1 MTPRLGIDLGG
12 TKIEGILLEGNE
24 IVEVF
29 RTSTPKDDYPGTI
42 DAIIHVVAEL
52 EQRHAVNQPLPVGIV
67 TPGAISHRTGLMK
80 NCNSTC
86 LNGQNLLHD
95 LSQKSGRPVRI
106 SNDADCFAL
115 SEASD
120 GAGADGRS
128 VFGVILGTGV
138 GGGVCYEGKL
148 LQGVN
153 AICGE
158 WGHNPLALNALTSLP
173 DNSIIQ
179 GRPCYCGRKDCVESW
194 LSGPAFE
201 AIYSERVGN
210 KRSHKPTAREIVER
224 MDSDTDAAFIL
235 EQYCHL
241 LALALSGVIN
251 ILDPDI
257 IVLGG
262 GMSNI
267 PELYDRVPEIL
278 PTYVFSD
285 QVNTVIRQAQHGDSS
300 GVRGAAWLWPRNE

>member
-12 TKIEGILLEGNE
+12 TKIEGILLEANE
-24 IVEVF
+24 IVDVF
-29 RTSTPKDDYPGTI
+29 RTATPKDDYPATINAIIDVISELESRHTI
-42 DAIIHVVAEL
+42 D
-52 EQRHAVNQPLPVGIV
+52 QPLPVGIG

-86 LNGQNLLHD
+86 LNGQNLLAD
-95 LSQKSGRPVRI
+95 LARQSGRSVRI
-106 SNDADCFAL
+106 ANDADCFAL

-120 GAGADGRS
+120 GAGKNGRS

-138 GGGVCYEGKL
+138 GGGLCYQGKL
-148 LQGVN
+148 LEGAN

-158 WGHNPLALNALTSLP
+158 WGHNPIALNALTTVPNQTLLP
-173 DNSIIQ
+173 
-179 GRPCYCGRKDCVESW
+179 GRACYCGRYDCVEAW

-201 AIYSERVGN
+201 ARYLERTQQH
-210 KRSHKPTAREIVER
+210 RSARDIT
-224 MDSDTDAAFIL
+224 SCLQTDQVAADL
-235 EQYCHL
+235 MEQYCHL
-241 LALALSGVIN
+241 LALALSNVIN
-251 ILDPDI
+251 IFDPDI

-267 PELYDRVPEIL
+267 PQLYDRVPEIL

-285 QVNTVIRQAQHGDSS
+285 QINTIISQARHGDSS
-300 GVRGAAWLWPRNE
+300 GVRGAAWLWPEAD